1 MSNEKIAEVVR
12 IMDILEKKM
21 QSMVDKNNNLKI
33 KVHQTIVK
41 TENLLETSKTT
52 VILS

>member
-1 MSNEKIAEVVR
+1 MSNEKIAEVVK

-33 KVHQTIVK
+33 KVDQTIVK
-41 TENLLETSKTT
+41 TENLLEASKPTL
-52 VILS
+52 ILN

>member
-1 MSNEKIAEVVR
+1 MSNEKIAEVVK

-33 KVHQTIVK
+33 KVDQTIVK
-41 TENLLETSKTT
+41 TENLLETNKH
-52 VILS
+52 ILMLN